1 MVPKRV
7 LEYLDNKRGDML
19 AFLERLVLAESPSS
33 VPESQAQVQSIL
45 LETLQALDYEVQII
59 QGKKTGGHLLARSQE
74 FVRRD
79 PEQLLLGHCDTVW
92 PLGTLKQMPFET
104 DGEIVRGPGV
114 YDMKGGLTQM
124 LFALQALR
132 DLQLKPNLTPVI
144 FINSDEEIGSL
155 ESDQHISKLAQ
166 QVKRAFVL
174 EPALGLTGRL
184 KTARK
189 GVGHFE
195 IMITGIA
202 AHAGLDP
209 DKGASAILELSHQI
223 QQLYSLNDRERGI
236 SVNVGTV
243 TGGLRSNVVA
253 PSSSASIDVRVPT
266 QREAKRMESA
276 IYELRPITPG
286 VSIEIRG
293 KIGRPPL
300 ERTVSNCQL
309 WNLALNIGH
318 EINIHLEE
326 GIAGGASDGN
336 ITSQYTATLDG
347 LGAVGDG
354 AHAAHEFVFLEKMSE
369 RAALLAMLLLA
380 PLDA

>member
-1 MVPKRV
+1 MVAKQL
-7 LEYLDNKRGDML
+7 LEYLNDKRGDML
-19 AFLERLVLAESPSS
+19 AFLGRLVLAESPSS
-33 VPESQAQVQSIL
+33 VPESQAHVQSIL
-45 LETLQALDYEVQII
+45 LEALQALDYEVQII
-59 QGKKTGGHLLARSQE
+59 QGKKTGGHLLARTQQ
-74 FVRRD
+74 FGPLA

-132 DLQLKPNLTPVI
+132 DLQLKPNIAPVI

-166 QVKRAFVL
+166 QAKRAFVL

-253 PSSSASIDVRVPT
+253 PSSSASIDVRVPN
-266 QREAKRMESA
+266 QNEANRMESA

-300 ERTVSNCQL
+300 ERTVSNRRL
-309 WNLALNIGH
+309 WNLALKIGR

-336 ITSQYTATLDG
+336 ITSQFTATLDG

>member
-1 MVPKRV
+1 MVARQ
-7 LEYLDNKRGDML
+7 LLNYLNDKRGDML
-19 AFLERLVLAESPSS
+19 AFLERLVLAESPSL
-33 VPESQAQVQSIL
+33 VPESQAHVQSIL
-45 LETLQALDYEVQII
+45 LESLQALDYEVQSI
-59 QGKKTGGHLLARSQE
+59 QGKKTGGHLLARTQQ
-74 FVRRD
+74 FVPND

-92 PLGTLKQMPFET
+92 PLGTLKRMPFESN
-104 DGEIVRGPGV
+104 GEIVRGPGV

-132 DLQLKPNLTPVI
+132 DLQLKPSLAPVI

-155 ESDQHISKLAQ
+155 ESDQHITNLAQ
-166 QVKRAFVL
+166 QAKRAFVL
-174 EPALGLTGRL
+174 EPALGLTGKL

-266 QREAKRMESA
+266 QHEANRMESA
-276 IYELRPITPG
+276 LYELRPITRG
-286 VSIEIRG
+286 VSIEIKG

-300 ERTVSNCQL
+300 ERTLSNRRL
-309 WNLALNIGH
+309 WNLALKIGD
-318 EINIHLEE
+318 EINIRLEE
-326 GIAGGASDGN
+326 GTAGGASDGN

-354 AHAAHEFVFLEKMSE
+354 AHAAHEFIFLEKMSE

-380 PLDA
+380 PLDT